1 MRGLYLGGVT
11 RNRPQDRRGEVE
23 TLLEEGNIMN
33 YQWLALPT
41 FKSDLKSALLGA
53 PRFWRLFGVFES
65 GASIG
70 FSSDDETDAT
80 STSGRSILV

>member
-53 PRFWRLFGVFES
+53 PRFLRLFCVFGC
-65 GASIG
+65 GA
-70 FSSDDETDAT
+70 
-80 STSGRSILV
+80 

>member
-23 TLLEEGNIMN
+23 TLLEEKNIMN
-33 YQWLALPT
+33 YQLLALPT

-53 PRFWRLFGVFES
+53 PRFLRLFGVFE
-65 GASIG
+65 
-70 FSSDDETDAT
+70 
-80 STSGRSILV
+80 